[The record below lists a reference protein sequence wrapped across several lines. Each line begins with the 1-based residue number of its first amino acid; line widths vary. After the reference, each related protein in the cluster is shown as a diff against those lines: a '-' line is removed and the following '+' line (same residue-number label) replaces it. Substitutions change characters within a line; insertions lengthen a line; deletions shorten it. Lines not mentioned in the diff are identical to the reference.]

1 MENDMINDTQ
11 IMDLLEAGV
20 KAEGVRQKAI
30 ANNIANLNTPGYRR
44 SDIKFQD
51 ILAKMI
57 KAEGPIDSS
66 KLEPEF
72 FQPKTTR
79 VDVTGNDVSLDTE
92 VGEMIKNTSMHSAYT
107 LLIKKK
113 YDQMKAAI
121 QSV

>member
-1 MENDMINDTQ
+1 MIKDTQ
-11 IMDLLEAGV
+11 ILDLLEAGV

-44 SDIKFQD
+44 FDIKFQE
-51 ILAKMI
+51 ILAKML
-57 KAEGPIDSS
+57 KADGPIDSS

-79 VDVTGNDVSLDTE
+79 MDITGNDVEIDTE
-92 VGEMIKNTSMHSAYT
+92 VGEMVKNTSLHSAYT

-113 YDQMKAAI
+113 YEQMKAAI
-121 QSV
+121 QNF

>member
-1 MENDMINDTQ
+1 MINDTQ
-11 IMDLLEAGV
+11 IMELLEAGV

-44 SDIKFQD
+44 YDVKFQD

-57 KAEGPIDSS
+57 KAEGPIDQS
-66 KLEPEF
+66 KLEPSF
-72 FQPKTTR
+72 FQPKTT
-79 VDVTGNDVSLDTE
+79 VMDVAGNDVDMDSE

-113 YDQMKAAI
+113 YEQMKAAI
-121 QSV
+121 QTL

>member
-1 MENDMINDTQ
+1 MINDTQ

-30 ANNIANLNTPGYRR
+30 ANNIANLNTPGFRR

-72 FQPKTTR
+72 FQPKTTPL
-79 VDVTGNDVSLDTE
+79 DVTGNDVVLDTE

-113 YDQMKAAI
+113 YEQMKAAI
-121 QSV
+121 QAI

>member
-1 MENDMINDTQ
+1 MINDTQ

-44 SDIKFQD
+44 YDVKFQD

-57 KAEGPIDSS
+57 KAEGPIDRS

-72 FQPKTTR
+72 IQPKTTR
-79 VDVTGNDVSLDTE
+79 MDVSGNDVEMDTE

-113 YDQMKAAI
+113 YEQMKAAI
-121 QSV
+121 QTL

>member
-1 MENDMINDTQ
+1 MENGMINDTK

-44 SDIKFQD
+44 YDIKFEEV
-51 ILAKMI
+51 LAKMI
-57 KAEGPIDSS
+57 KADGPIDKD

-72 FQPKTTR
+72 IQPKTTR
-79 VDVTGNDVSLDTE
+79 LDVVGNDVDMDTE
-92 VGEMIKNTSMHSAYT
+92 VGEMVKNTSMHSAYT

-113 YDQMKAAI
+113 YEQMKAAI
-121 QSV
+121 QTM

>member
-1 MENDMINDTQ
+1 MINDTQ
-11 IMDLLEAGV
+11 IMGLLEAGV

-44 SDIKFQD
+44 YDVKFQD

-57 KAEGPIDSS
+57 KADGPIDAS

-72 FQPKTTR
+72 IQPKTTR
-79 VDVTGNDVSLDTE
+79 MDALGNDVELDTE
-92 VGEMIKNTSMHSAYT
+92 VGEMIKNSSMHSAYT

-113 YDQMKAAI
+113 YEQMKAAI
-121 QSV
+121 QSI

>member
-1 MENDMINDTQ
+1 MINDTQ
-11 IMDLLEAGV
+11 IIELLEAGV

-30 ANNIANLNTPGYRR
+30 ANNIANLNTPGFRR

-57 KAEGPIDSS
+57 KSEGPIDSS

-72 FQPKTTR
+72 FQPKTTLL
-79 VDVTGNDVSLDTE
+79 DVTGNDVSLDTE

-113 YDQMKAAI
+113 YEQMKAAI